1 MKKGFLI
8 LNLFLL
14 IVFICRSQ
22 NGSTQFPFTESQ
34 VRTMGEW
41 KITYDYILERNN
53 DLTELVRFCD
63 SIRKVD
69 NRIMSNM
76 ATMINTQRDLLVNK
90 DLEIEQWEGKFGT
103 AEDQVKIERRKRRL
117 YQVTTGLSLGL
128 AVFLGVLVI
137 K

>member
-1 MKKGFLI
+1 
-8 LNLFLL
+8 
-14 IVFICRSQ
+14 
-22 NGSTQFPFTESQ
+22 
-34 VRTMGEW
+34 MGEW